1 MEVFDFLTISATID
15 NKIFAVH
22 GGSTRTAA
30 HAVRR
35 HCRTPCAAFV

>member
-22 GGSTRTAA
+22 GGSTRT
-30 HAVRR
+30 H
-35 HCRTPCAAFV
+35 HRTRTTFA